1 MLHAIVT
8 KSFNAVAANPFT
20 QSRTINECM
29 TILFSPLRID
39 AKRRF
44 KQGSCSWNTQN
55 AEVSH
60 YTLQAGIQMH

>member
-1 MLHAIVT
+1 
-8 KSFNAVAANPFT
+8 
-20 QSRTINECM
+20 M